1 MLCPTF
7 VFGIDI
13 PSGTFVYMSES
24 SDSCEYVVMTSID
37 CKDTRFWV
45 ARDIRYH
52 KVIPF
57 ITVEYVSLK
66 SMSGLCVNPCATS
79 VGIAL
84 LNTSLFLSESSS
96 ASIAFFYLIQSKRC
110 LHSAIILGSEEV
122 SNHS

>member
-7 VFGIDI
+7 VFGTDI
-13 PSGTFVYMSES
+13 PSGTFMYMSES
-24 SDSCEYVVMTSID
+24 SDSCEYVVMASIY

-66 SMSGLCVNPCATS
+66 SMSGLCVNSCATS

-96 ASIAFFYLIQSKRC
+96 ASIAFFYLI
-110 LHSAIILGSEEV
+110 
-122 SNHS
+122 